1 MKCSFPKS
9 CLATAMSVT
18 LLACSV
24 DLAPEAESNGNSQ
37 VAAAA
42 GALSGGAG
50 LAAAS
55 IALPVVLVAASGAV
69 ILYTASEVRAQ
80 FEQEMRQA
88 VLSSLVDWRD
98 AGLPAHTNWY
108 RIAFDATFAVD
119 SDLSQADFA
128 DTFTYQISPHVIA
141 QLADP
146 SHSAYKYAQIELT
159 DVSALHAAVVAH
171 LAKPET
177 MLELARHT
185 LVPEFL
191 NTSDFE
197 AHVPAI
203 RELFTNF
210 RASAF
215 TGLREVELTAWT
227 LSQLTAL
234 SGTLLS
240 ATNSF
245 QSTLQQQAALTAQVH
260 AAFLTGV
267 LRAASQVHAATVEQ
281 DQRAWKDE
289 AGMQEVAGELKRE
302 AENRLNEVEKAAA
315 ALKGAIIGT
324 AAAKEQAEAAEALG
338 VAAQKEA
345 AALVGYAEG
354 LSERN
359 AGGEYRNPQG
369 SATAKALTQ
378 GAIDRLDTAAN
389 RLGNAA
395 NILKKRARQLK

>member
-1 MKCSFPKS
+1 MKCSFLKS
-9 CLATAMSVT
+9 CLPTAMSVT

-24 DLAPEAESNGNSQ
+24 SSESGADSDENSQ
-37 VAAAA
+37 VGAAAL
-42 GALSGGAG
+42 ALSGGAG

-69 ILYTASEVRAQ
+69 ILYSAIEVRAQ
-80 FEQEMRQA
+80 FEHQMRQA
-88 VLSSLVDWRD
+88 LLTSFVAWRD
-98 AGLPAHTNWY
+98 AGLPANTDWY

-128 DTFTYQISPHVIA
+128 DTFTYQIAPDVVA

-146 SHSAYKYAQIELT
+146 SNAAYKYAQVELT

-171 LAKPET
+171 LAKPAT
-177 MLELARHT
+177 MLEVARHA

-191 NTSDFE
+191 NASDFE

-203 RELFTNF
+203 RELFANF
-210 RASAF
+210 RASGF
-215 TGLREVELTAWT
+215 TGLRKVDLAAWT

-245 QSTLQQQAALTAQVH
+245 HSTLQQQSALTAQVH

-267 LRAASQVHAATVEQ
+267 LHAASQVHAATVEQ
-281 DQRAWKDE
+281 DQRAWENE
-289 AGMQEVAGELKRE
+289 AGMREVAGELKRE
-302 AENRLNEVEKAAA
+302 AEDRLREVEEAAA
-315 ALKGAIIGT
+315 ALEGAIGT
-324 AAAKEQAEAAEALG
+324 PEAKELAEAAEARGLE
-338 VAAQKEA
+338 AQKEA

-354 LSERN
+354 LIERN
-359 AGGEYRNPQG
+359 DGGEYRNPQG
-369 SATAKALTQ
+369 SATAKAMTRT
-378 GAIDRLDTAAN
+378 AIQQLDSAAN

-395 NILKKRARQLK
+395 NALKKRARQLK